1 MSTKAFIFDL
11 NGTMIDDMHFHLKIW
26 HDVLTNDLGAKLTLE
41 ETRSHMYGK
50 NDELLA
56 RVFGEG
62 HFTPEEVAEISQR
75 KEDKY
80 QEAFKPHLDL
90 LPGLFDFLE
99 EAHQHGIRLA
109 IGSAAIPYNIDFVLD
124 NLNIRHYFKVI
135 VSAHD
140 VLQSKPHPE
149 VFSKAAEL
157 LGVPAHNC
165 IVFEDAPKGVEAAD
179 KAGMQTVVVTTM
191 HTPEEFHNR
200 ANILMY
206 TKDYRNPL
214 LKELLLG

>member
-26 HDVLTNDLGAKLTLE
+26 HEVLTSDLGAKLTIE
-41 ETRSHMYGK
+41 ETRSNMYGK

-62 HFTPEEVAEISQR
+62 HFTAEEVTAISQR
-75 KEDKY
+75 KEEKY
-80 QEAFKPHLDL
+80 QEIYKPHLDL
-90 LPGLFDFLE
+90 LPGLFEFLE
-99 EAHQHGIRLA
+99 DAHQAGIRLA

-149 VFSKAAEL
+149 VFLKAAEL
-157 LGVPAHNC
+157 LGVAPDSC
-165 IVFEDAPKGVEAAD
+165 IVFEDAPKGVEAAET
-179 KAGMQTVVVTTM
+179 AGMQSVVLTTM
-191 HTPEEFHNR
+191 HTSEEFKR
-200 ANILMY
+200 YSNIMLY
-206 TKDYRNPL
+206 TKDYKNPL
-214 LKELLLG
+214 LKELIS

>member
-1 MSTKAFIFDL
+1 MSAKAFIFDL
-11 NGTMIDDMHFHLKIW
+11 NGTMIDDMHYHLKIW
-26 HDVLTNDLGAKLTLE
+26 HDVLTNDLGAKLSVE
-41 ETRSHMYGK
+41 ETRSQMYGK

-62 HFTPEEVAEISQR
+62 HFTPEEVEEISQR

-80 QEAFKPHLDL
+80 QALYRPHLDL

-99 EAHQHGIRLA
+99 DAHQAGIRLA
-109 IGSAAIPYNIDFVLD
+109 IGSAAIPYNINFVLD

-149 VFSKAAEL
+149 VFLKAAEL
-157 LGVPAHNC
+157 LGVAPDAC
-165 IVFEDAPKGVEAAD
+165 TVFEDAPKGVEAAEN
-179 KAGMQTVVVTTM
+179 AGMQSVVLTTM
-191 HTPEEFHNR
+191 HAPEEFKR
-200 ANILMY
+200 YGNIMLY
-206 TKDYRNPL
+206 TKDYTNAM
-214 LKELLLG
+214 LKELIA